1 MYERETAFSW
11 LLLLDVSFSFTSLLK
26 MDGSRMFC
34 GTILSIFIIYTV
46 KDVFLST
53 NAEKEIPVTKVGLS
67 SNVGPTLKFFYW

>member
-1 MYERETAFSW
+1 
-11 LLLLDVSFSFTSLLK
+11 

-53 NAEKEIPVTKVGLS
+53 SAEKEIPVTKVGLS